1 MMGRANPPQ
10 AKLFYTDFNLEA
22 RIRAD
27 HPLRAIGAT
36 IDFDFVYSEVADRY
50 GDNGNVSVAPP
61 VVLKLMLL
69 LVLYNVR
76 SERELM
82 ATLPE
87 RLDWL
92 WFLGFD
98 LDSAV
103 PDHSVLSKARTRWGE
118 EVFKGLFERVVG
130 QCVQAGLVDGT
141 KIFVDSSLIEANASN
156 SSIVD
161 TGSLKARL
169 SQRYVELQKRLQES
183 EPEIRTGQGEV
194 NRRHVSGT
202 DPDAAIVNR
211 GRPKLLYQTNRAVDS
226 KAEVIT
232 AVEITRGDVNEAHLL
247 VPLTE
252 QHWTNTGLSPET
264 VVADSK
270 YGTIGNFLACHDRGL
285 AAHIPDLKQAAL
297 KRTGSRGIFLDTEFT
312 YDANTDTY
320 TCPAGQSLKRKS
332 LHINRTSIDY
342 AASRKVCN
350 ACALRDQCTR
360 NKSGR
365 TIKRHLRQEDLE
377 RMRQASRSAAAR
389 RDIRTR
395 QHLMERSFARATRFG
410 FDRAR
415 WRRLWRV
422 KIQEYLVATVQNIEV
437 LLRYARGPRRA
448 AQSIREQVQRQ
459 GAALQLPM
467 RRAQSP
473 LCVALMFRFASD

>member
-1 MMGRANPPQ
+1 MGRASPPQ

-27 HPLRAIGAT
+27 HPLRAIAAT
-36 IDFDFVYSEVADRY
+36 IDFDFVYAEVADRY

-69 LVLYNVR
+69 LVLYNAR

-98 LDSAV
+98 LDTPV
-103 PDHSVLSKARTRWGE
+103 PDHSVLSKARARWGE
-118 EVFKGLFERVVG
+118 EVFKGFFERIVW
-130 QCVQAGLVDGT
+130 QCVQAGLVDGS
-141 KIFVDSSLIEANASN
+141 KIFLDSSLIDANASN

-161 TGSLKARL
+161 TGSLKVRL
-169 SQRYVELQKRLQES
+169 SQRYSELQKRLEES
-183 EPEIRTGQGEV
+183 APEAGSGQGEV
-194 NRRHVSGT
+194 NRRHISAT

-211 GRPKLLYQTNRAVDS
+211 GRPQLLYQTHRAVDP
-226 KAEVIT
+226 KAEIIT
-232 AVEITRGDVNEAHLL
+232 AVDLTRGDLNEAHLL
-247 VPLTE
+247 LPLTQ
-252 QHWTNTGLSPET
+252 QHQHNTGRRAET

-270 YGTIGNFLACHDRGL
+270 YGTIENFLGCHDQGL
-285 AAHIPDLKQAAL
+285 AAHMPDLRQAAL
-297 KRTGSRGIFLDTEFT
+297 KRTGARGIFLDTEFV

-332 LHINRTSIDY
+332 LHLHRTSIDY
-342 AASRKVCN
+342 AAPKKVCS
-350 ACALRDQCTR
+350 ACPLRDQCTR

-365 TIKRHLRQEDLE
+365 TIKRHLRQDVLDQ
-377 RMRQASRSAAAR
+377 MRALSRTAQAR

-395 QHLMERSFARATRFG
+395 QHLIERSFARATRFG
-410 FDRAR
+410 FDRSR

-422 KIQEYLVATVQNIEV
+422 RIQQYLVATVQNIEV
-437 LLRYARGPRRA
+437 LLRHAKGPKRA
-448 AQSIREQVQRQ
+448 AQWIREQVHRHR
-459 GAALQLPM
+459 AALQLHLP
-467 RRAQSP
+467 RVQLR
-473 LCVALMFRFASD
+473 LCLALKFRFADA

>member
-1 MMGRANPPQ
+1 MMGHANPPQ

-156 SSIVD
+156 GSIVD

-320 TCPAGQSLKRKS
+320 TCPAGRVSTQVLAHQS
-332 LHINRTSIDY
+332 H
-342 AASRKVCN
+342 
-350 ACALRDQCTR
+350 
-360 NKSGR
+360 
-365 TIKRHLRQEDLE
+365 
-377 RMRQASRSAAAR
+377 
-389 RDIRTR
+389 
-395 QHLMERSFARATRFG
+395 QH
-410 FDRAR
+410 
-415 WRRLWRV
+415 RLCRV
-422 KIQEYLVATVQNIEV
+422 KESLQRLRVARPVHEKQVRTHHQ
-437 LLRYARGPRRA
+437 APSAPRR
-448 AQSIREQVQRQ
+448 S
-459 GAALQLPM
+459 GADAPSQPLGSCQARYPHAPAPDGALV
-467 RRAQSP
+467 RAGH
-473 LCVALMFRFASD
+473 ALWL